1 MLNRSRIIALLAFAA
16 ASTAMIP
23 APAHAQK
30 PALVQNIDEKG
41 RNPYQ
46 QGFQFNAT
54 TTTTLGGPTVC
65 ASNNNTCL
73 IFFKP
78 VPAGYRLVV
87 THISFTYTAATVGAD
102 STAAL
107 LTVTSTTAPV
117 VGDISALP
125 APTFSG
131 SRCDLSAPIT
141 FYVEPGLIPTL
152 DMSNVLV
159 NNTSAIVSITGYLVN
174 LNE

>member
-1 MLNRSRIIALLAFAA
+1 MLNRSRIVALLAFTAA
-16 ASTAMIP
+16 GTAMVP
-23 APAHAQK
+23 AHAHAQK

-54 TTTTLGGPTVC
+54 TSTTVTGSTLC
-65 ASNNNTCL
+65 ATNSCF

-87 THISFTYTAATVGAD
+87 NQITFTYTAATPGAD

-117 VGDISALP
+117 LGDVSALP

-131 SRCDLSAPIT
+131 SRCDLSAPVT
-141 FYVEPGLIPTL
+141 FYVDPGLIPTL
-152 DMSNVLV
+152 EITNVLV
-159 NNTSAIVSITGYLVN
+159 NNTSAIVSITGYLVA
-174 LNE
+174 LNQ

>member
-1 MLNRSRIIALLAFAA
+1 MLKLTRTHSILAIAA
-16 ASTAMIP
+16 ALASLLPTA
-23 APAHAQK
+23 AHAQK

-54 TTTTLGGPTVC
+54 TSTTVTGSTLC
-65 ASNNNTCL
+65 ATNSCF

-87 THISFTYTAATVGAD
+87 NQITFTYTAATPGAD

-117 VGDISALP
+117 LGDISALP

-131 SRCDLSAPIT
+131 NRCDLSAPVT

-152 DMSNVLV
+152 EITNVLV
-159 NNTSAIVSITGYLVN
+159 NNTSAIVSITGYLVA